1 MEFCI
6 GGDLCS
12 MLCSVGYFEEEHA
25 LYYLTQLV
33 IGVGYLHDRDIIHRD
48 IKPENMLIDEH
59 GNLKLSDFGLSASYK
74 SDSNLHISARMT
86 PNQSKSVTEKIVY
99 GKRIPNTE
107 TPAILQKTRSFQGR
121 SGKSHDLGSVSDNLP
136 DKPRLNLSKLSD
148 EGSINTEE
156 ENSADDSVL
165 YSTEEEESSFI
176 IKAPPDWTSDLKE
189 SPLQKSGDI
198 FKRTREMVS
207 TGSMEKP
214 DRKRPKQE
222 HTGLT
227 SEFHCLETDI
237 QIVSDDKTESP
248 TESGRVETVR
258 CDHQTP
264 IRPSSAPIY
273 NKSTPCFGTPQT
285 PQMQN
290 MISPPRS
297 SRRRA
302 SIHTSQKTPRR
313 TGRRSIVKT
322 RESLINAKILGSPD
336 YMPPE
341 LLERQKICRLSDV
354 WSIGVCYFE
363 FLVGIPPFNDD
374 SVEGVFTNIKELKID
389 WPIDDDGDNM
399 LRNGFT
405 MLFISIIQKIS
416 RNSIETTNKVT
427 ILFHS
432 SRNYFRKIHMLDRQF
447 KKYWTKRF
455 SKSFYLISN
464 PKQAYMINSWHWRSL
479 LFL

>member
-1 MEFCI
+1 MIHIDLHKLIQSTNLIYFVMEFCI

-74 SDSNLHISARMT
+74 NDSNLHISARMT

-107 TPAILQKTRSFQGR
+107 TPAILQKTRSFQGQSR
-121 SGKSHDLGSVSDNLP
+121 DLGSVSENLE

-148 EGSINTEE
+148 EGSINTDE
-156 ENSADDSVL
+156 ENSVDDNSIL
-165 YSTEEEESSFI
+165 NSTEEEEESSFI

-189 SPLQKSGDI
+189 
-198 FKRTREMVS
+198 
-207 TGSMEKP
+207 
-214 DRKRPKQE
+214 
-222 HTGLT
+222 
-227 SEFHCLETDI
+227 
-237 QIVSDDKTESP
+237 
-248 TESGRVETVR
+248 
-258 CDHQTP
+258 TP
-264 IRPSSAPIY
+264 S
-273 NKSTPCFGTPQT
+273 
-285 PQMQN
+285 QN
-290 MISPPRS
+290 SLSPPRS
-297 SRRRA
+297 TRRRA

-341 LLERQKICRLSDV
+341 LLERQKICKLSDV

-405 MLFISIIQKIS
+405 I
-416 RNSIETTNKVT
+416 
-427 ILFHS
+427 
-432 SRNYFRKIHMLDRQF
+432 
-447 KKYWTKRF
+447 
-455 SKSFYLISN
+455 
-464 PKQAYMINSWHWRSL
+464 
-479 LFL
+479 

>member
-214 DRKRPKQE
+214 DRKRLKQE

-273 NKSTPCFGTPQT
+273 NKSTPYFGTPQT
-285 PQMQN
+285 PQMQT

-297 SRRRA
+297 TRRRA

-354 WSIGVCYFE
+354 WSIGVCFFE

-405 MLFISIIQKIS
+405 MLFVSIIQKIS
-416 RNSIETTNKVT
+416 
-427 ILFHS
+427 
-432 SRNYFRKIHMLDRQF
+432 
-447 KKYWTKRF
+447 
-455 SKSFYLISN
+455 
-464 PKQAYMINSWHWRSL
+464 
-479 LFL
+479 

>member
-25 LYYLTQLV
+25 LYYLAQLV

-48 IKPENMLIDEH
+48 IKPENMLIDEQ

-74 SDSNLHISARMT
+74 ADSNLHISARMT

-107 TPAILQKTRSFQGR
+107 TPAILQKTRSIQGR
-121 SGKSHDLGSVSDNLP
+121 SQDLGSVSDKLGG
-136 DKPRLNLSKLSD
+136 KPELNLSKLSD
-148 EGSINTEE
+148 EGSIFSQD
-156 ENSADDSVL
+156 ENSADENSIL
-165 YSTEEEESSFI
+165 STEEEESSFI

-189 SPLQKSGDI
+189 IPPDINSGDI
-198 FKRTREMVS
+198 FKRSREMVS
-207 TGSMEKP
+207 TGSIEKP
-214 DRKRPKQE
+214 DRKRLKQE

-227 SEFHCLETDI
+227 SDFHCLETNI
-237 QIVSDDKTESP
+237 QIVSEDKDDENP
-248 TESGRVETVR
+248 TESGRVETVGG
-258 CDHQTP
+258 DQTP
-264 IRPSSAPIY
+264 IRPSSAPIH

-285 PQMQN
+285 PQMQG

-297 SRRRA
+297 TRRRA

-399 LRNGFT
+399 LRNGFYSV
-405 MLFISIIQKIS
+405 L
-416 RNSIETTNKVT
+416 
-427 ILFHS
+427 
-432 SRNYFRKIHMLDRQF
+432 
-447 KKYWTKRF
+447 
-455 SKSFYLISN
+455 
-464 PKQAYMINSWHWRSL
+464 
-479 LFL
+479 

>member
-74 SDSNLHISARMT
+74 NDSNLHISARMT

-107 TPAILQKTRSFQGR
+107 TPAILQKTRSFQGQSR
-121 SGKSHDLGSVSDNLP
+121 DLGSVSENLE

-148 EGSINTEE
+148 EGSINTDE
-156 ENSADDSVL
+156 ENSVDDNSIL
-165 YSTEEEESSFI
+165 NSTEEEEESSFI

-189 SPLQKSGDI
+189 TPSQNSGDI
-198 FKRTREMVS
+198 FKRSREMVS

-214 DRKRPKQE
+214 ERKRQKQE

-227 SEFHCLETDI
+227 SEFHCLETNI
-237 QIVSDDKTESP
+237 QIVSDDKDS
-248 TESGRVETVR
+248 TESGRVETVHG
-258 CDHQTP
+258 DQTP

-273 NKSTPCFGTPQT
+273 NKSTQFFGTPQT
-285 PQMQN
+285 PQMQSI
-290 MISPPRS
+290 ISPPRS
-297 SRRRA
+297 TRRRA
-302 SIHTSQKTPRR
+302 SIHLSQKTPRR

-405 MLFISIIQKIS
+405 IFIYNLQNIFF
-416 RNSIETTNKVT
+416 NSLKT
-427 ILFHS
+427 I
-432 SRNYFRKIHMLDRQF
+432 
-447 KKYWTKRF
+447 T
-455 SKSFYLISN
+455 
-464 PKQAYMINSWHWRSL
+464 
-479 LFL
+479 